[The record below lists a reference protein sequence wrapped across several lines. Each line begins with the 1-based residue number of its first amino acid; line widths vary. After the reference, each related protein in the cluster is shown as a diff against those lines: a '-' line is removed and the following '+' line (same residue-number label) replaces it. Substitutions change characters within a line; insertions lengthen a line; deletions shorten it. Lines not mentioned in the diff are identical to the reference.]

1 MKKSRFTEEQ
11 MVAAV
16 REIDATG
23 SARVVSRKLGVSE
36 STLHRWR
43 ARFGGM
49 DVSDAKKLRGLEEE
63 NARLKK
69 LVAEQLLDNQILK
82 AALAKKW

>member
-1 MKKSRFTEEQ
+1 MKKSGFTEEQ

-16 REIDATG
+16 REIEGTG

>member
-16 REIDATG
+16 REIEATG